1 MSLCCLIYMT
11 CGHRRKLAIGLETGE
26 ISIYTNDEQTTD
38 WRLRITKSAYNS
50 LFFHK
55 VSNILMIR
63 SVHVDQIHRLAWRAR
78 PGNSAELASCSEDG
92 TLKLLDI
99 VVNMN

>member
-1 MSLCCLIYMT
+1 
-11 CGHRRKLAIGLETGE
+11 
-26 ISIYTNDEQTTD
+26 
-38 WRLRITKSAYNS
+38 
-50 LFFHK
+50 
-55 VSNILMIR
+55 MIR